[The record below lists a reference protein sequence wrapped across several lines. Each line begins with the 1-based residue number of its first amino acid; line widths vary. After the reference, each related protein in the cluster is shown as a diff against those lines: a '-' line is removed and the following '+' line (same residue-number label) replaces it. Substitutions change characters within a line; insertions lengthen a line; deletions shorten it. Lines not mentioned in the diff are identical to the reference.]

1 MTPPPSGTPAQPEAS
16 VTPGSLPSPLDAV
29 DDLRSTA
36 KWTLATAGAVG
47 AVLISGGPLVAVGHV
62 HGTSHALLAGAG
74 LVLAV
79 IGIGLAISTTS
90 QVLAPRLTT
99 PATLRSRALKGLRR
113 QLDAAPEQFFGVAA
127 TSVNGL
133 LLHRAV
139 AVDLAR
145 KLKAAN
151 GPKQRARIEADLARA
166 RRNAE
171 RAAPYVRQ
179 LLPLGHAWPVKKALD
194 RSRWCTLCGGALVV
208 AGAVLFF
215 IATGNGPG

>member
-1 MTPPPSGTPAQPEAS
+1 
-16 VTPGSLPSPLDAV
+16 
-29 DDLRSTA
+29 
-36 KWTLATAGAVG
+36 
-47 AVLISGGPLVAVGHV
+47 VLISGGPLVAVGHV

-79 IGIGLAISTTS
+79 IGIGLAVWTTS

-113 QLDAAPEQFFGVAA
+113 QLDAEPEQFFGVAA

-133 LLHRAV
+133 LMHQAV

-145 KLKAAN
+145 KLAVATDA
-151 GPKQRARIEADLARA
+151 KQRARIEADLGRA

-171 RAAPYVRQ
+171 RAAPYVRH
-179 LLPLGHAWPVKKALD
+179 LLPLGHAWAVKKALD
-194 RSRWCTLCGGALVV
+194 RSRWCTLGGGVLVV

-215 IATGNGPG
+215 IATGSGTR

>member
-1 MTPPPSGTPAQPEAS
+1 MTAPPSGTPVEPEVS
-16 VTPGSLPSPLDAV
+16 VTPKSLPSPLDAV

-47 AVLISGGPLVAVGHV
+47 AVLISGGPLVAVGQV

-74 LVLAV
+74 LALAV
-79 IGIGLAISTTS
+79 IGIGLAIWTTS

-113 QLDAAPEQFFGVAA
+113 RLDAEPEQFFGVAA

-133 LLHRAV
+133 LMHQAV

-145 KLKAAN
+145 RLAVTTD
-151 GPKQRARIEADLARA
+151 PQQHARIEADLSRA

-171 RAAPYVRQ
+171 RAAPYTRQ
-179 LLPLGHAWPVKKALD
+179 LLTLGHAWAIKEALD
-194 RSRWCTLCGGALVV
+194 RSRWCTLGGAVLVV
-208 AGAVLFF
+208 AGTVLFF
-215 IATGNGPG
+215 IATGNGAR

>member
-1 MTPPPSGTPAQPEAS
+1 MTTLPNETPAQPEAS
-16 VTPGSLPSPLDAV
+16 AATGSLPSPLDAV

-36 KWTLATAGAVG
+36 KWTLAMAGAVG

-62 HGTSHALLAGAG
+62 HGTLHALLAGAG

-79 IGIGLAISTTS
+79 IGIGLAIWTTS

-113 QLDAAPEQFFGVAA
+113 QLDAEPEQFFGVAA

-133 LLHRAV
+133 LMHKAV

-145 KLKAAN
+145 KLAVAKD
-151 GPKQRARIEADLARA
+151 PQQRVRIESDLGRA

-179 LLPLGHAWPVKKALD
+179 LLPLGHAWAVKRALD
-194 RSRWCTLCGGALVV
+194 RSRWCTLGGGVLVV

-215 IATGNGPG
+215 IATGNGTQ

>member
-1 MTPPPSGTPAQPEAS
+1 MTAPPRGDRAEPAAGGTS
-16 VTPGSLPSPLDAV
+16 GSLPSPLDAV

-36 KWTLATAGAVG
+36 KWTLVTAGAVG
-47 AVLISGGPLVAVGHV
+47 GVLISGGPLVAVGHV

-79 IGIGLAISTTS
+79 IGIGLAIWTTS

-113 QLDAAPEQFFGVAA
+113 QLEAEPEQFFGVAA

-133 LLHRAV
+133 LMHQAV

-145 KLKAAN
+145 KLAVAKD
-151 GPKQRARIEADLARA
+151 PQQRATIEADLSRA
-166 RRNAE
+166 RRSAD

-179 LLPLGHAWPVKKALD
+179 LLPLGHAWAVKTALD
-194 RSRWCTLCGGALVV
+194 RSRWCTLGGGVLVV

-215 IATGNGPG
+215 IATGNGTR

>member
-1 MTPPPSGTPAQPEAS
+1 LTASPSGDPARAEAS
-16 VTPGSLPSPLDAV
+16 ATLWSLPSPLDAV
-29 DDLRSTA
+29 GDLRSTA

-47 AVLISGGPLVAVGHV
+47 TVLISGGPLVAVGHV

-79 IGIGLAISTTS
+79 IGIGLAVWTTS

-99 PATLRSRALKGLRR
+99 PATLRSRPLKGLRR
-113 QLDAAPEQFFGVAA
+113 QLAAEPEQFFGVAA
-127 TSVNGL
+127 TSVEGL
-133 LLHRAV
+133 LIHQAV

-145 KLKAAN
+145 KLKVVTDAE
-151 GPKQRARIEADLARA
+151 QRARIQADLERA

-179 LLPLGHAWPVKKALD
+179 LLPLGHAWAVKKALD
-194 RSRWCTLCGGALVV
+194 RSRWCTLGGGMLVV

-215 IATGNGPG
+215 IATGNGTP